1 MQKDGGCAE
10 RWWLYAERQRLN
22 ATPHETIQDGGS
34 ACRKMVAGC
43 RKMVPAHFLYF
54 YHTGKRPL
62 IFILLLM
69 YELMQQKIGPLVKRN

>member
-43 RKMVPAHFLYF
+43 RKMMPKDDAE
-54 YHTGKRPL
+54 RWWL
-62 IFILLLM
+62 IFYIFITRAKGHLYL
-69 YELMQQKIGPLVKRN
+69 YYY